1 MSFSQTCSYMTIAVP
16 SRFFATWVPTRRG
29 NQLCGTGIWRLLTVA
44 PSLVQVSHDTQP
56 GASMAQLTRRPAL
69 HQPSP
74 KTFDLVGLLLHTC
87 DHMVIRT

>member
-16 SRFFATWVPTRRG
+16 SRFCDLGTYSTR
-29 NQLCGTGIWRLLTVA
+29 QPIVWYLWRLLTVA

-56 GASMAQLTRRPAL
+56 RASMAQPTRRPAL

-74 KTFDLVGLLLHTC
+74 KTFDLVGLLLHTY